1 MARAKIS
8 AVIITRNEERN
19 IRRCLDSLKWV
30 DEIVVVDGMSTDR
43 TAEIARSYGA
53 KVVEHKFD
61 GDFGDERNRGND
73 NATGDWI
80 LALDADEA
88 MPEAT
93 RKAIEYILENGSPY
107 DAYNVPRL
115 QYFLGKPMLHGG
127 RYHSIVNF
135 FRKGKVRFEGKVH
148 HLVIVDGKTGEFKT
162 PIEHYPFNSISE
174 FIQRHDRYSWYEAEE
189 MFEKY
194 GATKEKEIR
203 RNLTMKPI
211 KLIYKSY
218 FKKKGYKDG
227 MAGLV
232 FCILFAFSYFLRWAK
247 YWEMCVKHSS
257 NQVRHPSK
265 AAKSNLV
272 RKDGGV

>member
-1 MARAKIS
+1 MPRDKIS

-19 IRRCLDSLKWV
+19 ITRCLDSLKWV
-30 DEIVVVDGMSTDR
+30 DEIVVMDGLSDDR
-43 TAEIARSYGA
+43 TVDIARSYGA
-53 KVVEHKFD
+53 KVVEHKFE
-61 GDFGDERNRGND
+61 GDFGSERNRGND

-88 MPEAT
+88 IPDET
-93 RKAIEYILENGSPY
+93 RKVIENILEKGSVY

-127 RYHSIVNF
+127 RYHSIINF
-135 FRKGKVRFEGKVH
+135 FRKGKAHFDGKVH
-148 HLVIVDGKTGEFKT
+148 HLVIVDGAVGQFEE

-174 FIQRHDRYSWYEAEE
+174 FIQKHDRYTGYEAGE

-194 GATKEKEIR
+194 GSSKEKEVKY
-203 RNLTMKPI
+203 NLTIKPL

-227 MAGLV
+227 IIGLI
-232 FCILFAFSYFLRWAK
+232 FCVLFAFNYFLRWAK
-247 YWEMCVKHSS
+247 YWELCVKE
-257 NQVRHPSK
+257 K
-265 AAKSNLV
+265 EK
-272 RKDGGV
+272 